1 MFGKLW
7 NSALDRWIPA
17 CCWHWFPLMSPYLT
31 RQAQTLS
38 ACMFTV
44 DMSVFESWAGA
55 SPVVHLSPSPTL
67 AALLLIFSRAAA
79 PDLPSLWGDEFD
91 SPNSSDVPGS
101 SAPTHRLTF
110 CTVVHCRCCSE
121 ANQSLCFHLIT
132 TTPLPG
138 SLVLR
143 LSLRR
148 CHGRVSGV
156 LPADQ
161 SSRIGAVGCCELQYL
176 VIPGIKATCKTEN
189 QLKLQK
195 NFPDA

>member
-1 MFGKLW
+1 MEFC
-7 NSALDRWIPA
+7 SAPLDSCVLLA
-17 CCWHWFPLMSPYLT
+17 SVSPYLT
-31 RQAQTLS
+31 RRARTLPAS
-38 ACMFTV
+38 MFTV

-91 SPNSSDVPGS
+91 SPDSSDGPGS
-101 SAPTHRLTF
+101 FAPTHRLT
-110 CTVVHCRCCSE
+110 CRCCSG
-121 ANQSLCFHLIT
+121 ANRSRCFHLVIS
-132 TTPLPG
+132 TPLPG

-148 CHGRVSGV
+148 GHGRVSGV
-156 LPADQ
+156 LSADQ

-176 VIPGIKATCKTEN
+176 VIPGIKAT
-189 QLKLQK
+189 
-195 NFPDA
+195 